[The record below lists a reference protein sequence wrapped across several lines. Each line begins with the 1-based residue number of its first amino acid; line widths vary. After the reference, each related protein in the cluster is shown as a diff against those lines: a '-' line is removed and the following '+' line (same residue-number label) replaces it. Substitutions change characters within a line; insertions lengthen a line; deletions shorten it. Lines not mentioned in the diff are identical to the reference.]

1 MAKSAFKV
9 SSFDKGGSRQSSTPK
24 KKTFKESSRQAKAT
38 GSPCVENFLEWLFPS
53 SKRLPYLLV
62 RVYKQQFQGELFFLH
77 AWNHEFPWQ
86 VAAHNP
92 LRKFFASR
100 AWPTNLTLQAKSSIY
115 WTEWGAARRQKRG
128 VSSGHRFTGES
139 SPSYREK
146 TSQRAPKKMNENAI
160 RESPHKLT
168 SDTSSH
174 WVVLFQSISPNIW
187 LECDPFSWWK
197 GMYTFEGTNISHHGK
212 RKIIFKS
219 AMVGDMLVPRMVI
232 PQTVW

>member
-1 MAKSAFKV
+1 M
-9 SSFDKGGSRQSSTPK
+9 
-24 KKTFKESSRQAKAT
+24 
-38 GSPCVENFLEWLFPS
+38 
-53 SKRLPYLLV
+53 
-62 RVYKQQFQGELFFLH
+62 
-77 AWNHEFPWQ
+77 
-86 VAAHNP
+86 AAHNP

-197 GMYTFEGTNISHHGK
+197 GMYTFEGTNISRHGK
-212 RKIIFKS
+212 RKIIFKN
-219 AMVGDMLVPRMVI
+219 AMVGDMLVPRMIIFCLPFKIGVLHF
-232 PQTVW
+232 PTASRKSWKTCGPLKDPRSPKPWEEVNTVAAEDALKWSRV